1 MRQQRRDEVPRER
14 RWRRRARGAEGAA
27 GAGVGGDASY
37 GAAAALGHSG
47 GGVEEIF

>member
-1 MRQQRRDEVPRER
+1 MRCRGNGDGGGAREGRRGP
-14 RWRRRARGAEGAA
+14 G